1 MNIKSTKV
9 KEEIKLDFRM
19 YSTTPW
25 LGNPACRNPG
35 MLPGL
40 LIFNPFRIARLRM
53 RLGME
58 LSLRKYQLHFTGR
71 SPIIFVE
78 ILMRYNAGA

>member
-1 MNIKSTKV
+1 MNIRSTRV
-9 KEEIKLDFRM
+9 KEAIKLDFRI

-25 LGNPACRNPG
+25 LGNPACSNPG

-40 LIFNPFRIARLRM
+40 LIFNPFRIARLR
-53 RLGME
+53 ME